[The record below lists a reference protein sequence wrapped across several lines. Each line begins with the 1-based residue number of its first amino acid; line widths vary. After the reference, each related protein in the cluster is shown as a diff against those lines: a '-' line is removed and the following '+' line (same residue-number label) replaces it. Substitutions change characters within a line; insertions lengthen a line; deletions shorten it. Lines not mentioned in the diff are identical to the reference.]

1 MKRLVKNTKASRTY
15 KEKAND
21 QNRRI
26 KKSSS
31 ASAGIL
37 N

>member
-1 MKRLVKNTKASRTY
+1 MKRLVKNTKASLTY

-21 QNRRI
+21 QNRRLN
-26 KKSSS
+26 KSYS